1 LKRAAARIGA
11 GDEDG
16 SKILV
21 RVGLAVTCSVA
32 AFTVSYLTN
41 RGWNINKPED
51 GSDPPPDPPPSGTEL
66 LQTSACH
73 LGLKLIA
80 QFQVLQQSLL
90 PAVNINPCSAH
101 DVSSE
106 CQVVLLL
113 MATSKLR
120 LASS

>member
-1 LKRAAARIGA
+1 MEGLKRAAARIGA
-11 GDEDG
+11 GDDDG

-32 AFTVSYLTN
+32 AFTVSYLTT

-51 GSDPPPDPPPSGTEL
+51 GSDPPPSGTEF

-80 QFQVLQQSLL
+80 QFQVL
-90 PAVNINPCSAH
+90 
-101 DVSSE
+101 
-106 CQVVLLL
+106 
-113 MATSKLR
+113 
-120 LASS
+120 